1 MEFVHEPV
9 MLAECLEALAVK
21 PNGIYL
27 DGTVGG
33 AGHSLR
39 IAERLGEGGRLI
51 AFDKDGDALL
61 AAGKRLEK
69 YIDKVTFVRDDFA
82 NAERHLDALGIEGL
96 DGVLLDLGVSS
107 YQLDNAE
114 RGFSYIKDAPLDMR
128 MNREQRLDAREVV
141 NGYSAE
147 ELERIFR
154 EYGEEKLARR
164 IAERI
169 VSERKKRPLE
179 STLQLAQL
187 VAECYPEKTRW
198 KFGNPAKRVFQAVR
212 IEVNGELDGL
222 YDSVTAL
229 ARRLVKGGRMA
240 VITFHSLEDRAVKSA
255 FRQLSLSCVCPPDFP
270 VCVCGKVKE
279 VEILNA
285 KPITASAEELARNPR
300 AESAKLRTIERI

>member
-51 AFDKDGDALL
+51 AFDKDGDALQ

-82 NAERHLDALGIEGL
+82 NAERHLDALGIEGP

-114 RGFSYIKDAPLDMR
+114 RGFSYTKDAPLDMR

-179 STLQLAQL
+179 STLQLAGL

-240 VITFHSLEDRAVKSA
+240 VITFHSLEDRAVKNA